1 MTRLPK
7 FSNLLHVI
15 LSPLFGARVQLKQA
29 GSSRPGTYETFV
41 DIMTQYKAQ
50 RINKPMVI
58 QLVSELLRGE
68 NELIVGFNSF
78 LAQADKIPGAGA
90 GACAGV
96 EAGAGAGAV
105 AMRTTEWLERWC
117 AVHRA
122 PYWYNVRTQN
132 STWTQPPER
141 ITAAAA
147 AASQVAHHAAP
158 PPIHVTPEPEP
169 ASSAAPQPS
178 AGAAETPKHLNPS
191 DTRDL

>member
-29 GSSRPGTYETFV
+29 GSSGPGTYETFV

-90 GACAGV
+90 GAQAHAQAWKRARAQARWLCARPSGSNAGV
-96 EAGAGAGAV
+96 LYIVRPTG
-105 AMRTTEWLERWC
+105 TTC
-117 AVHRA
+117 ALKTA
-122 PYWYNVRTQN
+122 PGRSRRNE
-132 STWTQPPER
+132 SPL
-141 ITAAAA
+141 
-147 AASQVAHHAAP
+147 P
-158 PPIHVTPEPEP
+158 PPRHH
-169 ASSAAPQPS
+169 
-178 AGAAETPKHLNPS
+178 K
-191 DTRDL
+191 